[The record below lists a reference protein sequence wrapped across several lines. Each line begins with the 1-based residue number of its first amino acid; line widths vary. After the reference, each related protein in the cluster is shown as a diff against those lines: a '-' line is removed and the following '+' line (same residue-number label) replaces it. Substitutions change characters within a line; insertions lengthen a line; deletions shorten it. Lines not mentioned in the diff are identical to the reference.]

1 MKTAYSIIRKL
12 VLTEKNSRGMEQDNR
27 YCFQVDPAANK
38 LEIKQAV
45 ERIFKVQVVRVN
57 TMNRQGK
64 LRRERTLKYGR
75 TAAVKKAMVTLK
87 PGDKI
92 EVV

>member
-1 MKTAYSIIRKL
+1 
-12 VLTEKNSRGMEQDNR
+12 
-27 YCFQVDPAANK
+27 
-38 LEIKQAV
+38 
-45 ERIFKVQVVRVN
+45 
-57 TMNRQGK
+57 MNRQGK

-92 EVV
+92 EIV